1 MCKNG
6 GLCVKNGGLCVK
18 SGGAG
23 GKSGGVRFFYPL
35 YSCLNFGSKT
45 KNVDKMGD

>member
-23 GKSGGVRFFYPL
+23 GKSGGARFFPL